1 MPAHARVIV
10 GPCSTAS
17 VSPANVIMCPHY
29 IILRPRGVQCYAN
42 VIMHP
47 CYIILLLRPTPG
59 QLLIHRAKSGQLQM
73 RFAAPGLCFC
83 PSNRR
88 HSISLAALYK
98 MIYVGLIVLF
108 GQTSPTQP

>member
-1 MPAHARVIV
+1 MPTHARVIV

-17 VSPANVIMCPHY
+17 VSPTNVIMCPHY

-59 QLLIHRAKSGQLQM
+59 QLLIHRAKSGPTSNAICGS
-73 RFAAPGLCFC
+73 RFMFLPF
-83 PSNRR
+83 
-88 HSISLAALYK
+88 
-98 MIYVGLIVLF
+98 
-108 GQTSPTQP
+108 